1 MDRLGTWFKH
11 RCAWTC
17 FQVSKSSV
25 EKASALNCNP
35 DVIDNIYK
43 YYQEYII
50 VEIEAP
56 LLLLYTLLIL
66 SIL

>member
-1 MDRLGTWFKH
+1 MRSLH
-11 RCAWTC
+11 RHA
-17 FQVSKSSV
+17 
-25 EKASALNCNP
+25 
-35 DVIDNIYK
+35 IDSI

-66 SIL
+66 SNSKCYVGSVRSSDQ